1 MRVYK
6 IETNL
11 TSEKNNDL
19 LKNISEED
27 SLILRSLDISVSV
40 DLLDE
45 NDNLTTVMVIDILN
59 LEKLKEYFNRVVVQY
74 DIEDISDEFEDI
86 SNINKDIILN
96 KFGL

>member
-27 SLILRSLDISVSV
+27 SQLLRGLDIRVSV

-45 NDNLTTVMVIDILN
+45 NDNLTTIMVIDILN
-59 LEKLKEYFNRVVVQY
+59 LEKLKEYFNRFGVQY
-74 DIEDISDEFEDI
+74 NIEDISDEFEDI
-86 SNINKDIILN
+86 DNISKDIILN

>member
-11 TSEKNNDL
+11 TSEKNNYL

-27 SLILRSLDISVSV
+27 SIILRSLDISASV

-45 NDNLTTVMVIDILN
+45 NDNLTTVMVIDILS
-59 LEKLKEYFNRVVVQY
+59 LEKLKEYFNRVGVQY
-74 DIEDISDEFEDI
+74 NIEDISGEFEDI

>member
-27 SLILRSLDISVSV
+27 SLILRSLDISVLV

-59 LEKLKEYFNRVVVQY
+59 LEKLKEYFNRVGVQY

>member
-59 LEKLKEYFNRVVVQY
+59 LEKLKEYFNRVGVQY